1 MEGLLDKTLV
11 AQGVANRLFAT
22 EKAIDAA
29 IAEAAK
35 LLGGMSEARAE
46 LRVSA
51 VVGDDATRKVAETIS
66 QLTEARRAIVEA
78 HRELDVVKTQ
88 IGVRTKLIGV
98 VDKPPDASASPEHAT
113 YARRAG

>member
-1 MEGLLDKTLV
+1 
-11 AQGVANRLFAT
+11 VANKLFAT

-29 IAEAAK
+29 IAEAAA

-51 VVGDDATRKVAETIS
+51 VVGDDATRKIAETIS

-78 HRELDVVKTQ
+78 HRELDVVKGQ

-98 VDKPPDASASPEHAT
+98 IDKPYAPPTQVHDADGL
-113 YARRAG
+113 RRAG

>member
-1 MEGLLDKTLV
+1 LDKTFV

-29 IAEAAK
+29 LSEAAQ
-35 LLGGMSEARAE
+35 LMAGMAQARQD

-51 VVGDDATRKVAETIS
+51 VVGDDATRKVAETIAT
-66 QLTEARRAIVEA
+66 LAEARRAIVEA
-78 HRELDVVKTQ
+78 HRELDAVKTQ

-98 VDKPPDASASPEHAT
+98 VDKPPEVTRNSADV
-113 YARRAG
+113 RRVG

>member
-1 MEGLLDKTLV
+1 MDKTLV

-29 IAEAAK
+29 IAEAAQ

-51 VVGDDATRKVAETIS
+51 VVGDEATRKVAETIS

-78 HRELDVVKTQ
+78 HRQLDVVKTQ
-88 IGVRTKLIGV
+88 IGIRTKLIGI
-98 VDKPPDASASPEHAT
+98 VDKPPEASLPQDSVVAV
-113 YARRAG
+113 RRAG